1 MFQSQLLIRSFI
13 LLLFSTVFLP
23 CCSPE
28 PEDSVETDQA
38 TIVQKP
44 IPKQPG
50 CLGCHPKVLDGAHN
64 VGCTECHNGID
75 GLASKEE
82 SHKNLLTQPAHP
94 AHMAQTC
101 GKCHKDQ
108 VDSAR
113 HSLHFTLKNETNLV
127 RVVFGA
133 SEELQSLTEIPAVT
147 SPETI
152 LELADDVL
160 RRRCLRCHVYYT
172 GDRYPGIVRGA
183 GCASCH
189 LSFYEGKLTSHS
201 FLKTPGDRQCLQ
213 CHYGNHV
220 GADYYGR
227 FEHDMNEEYRTPYTT
242 TDDYFRPFGM
252 EYHQLQEDIHKTKGL
267 ICVDCHFGTQLMGE
281 SPSTIHC
288 ASCHDQKLLAE
299 TLPPN
304 VTIDERGIYHFQSLY
319 SETNLPLSL
328 MNHPAHKQ
336 YNATVG
342 CQVCHA
348 QWSFLDQQTSLLR
361 RDSDE
366 YDDFSRLTVQG
377 SFEVE
382 KILLNNLDYDAEEM
396 EPMMLDKIS
405 GELGL
410 GLWYKG
416 FAIRRWEDVVIGRDE
431 SGTLQVMR
439 PILDLHL
446 SWIDEDEE
454 VQFDSIPSAAKN
466 NGWLPYIP
474 HTTGK
479 AGLFYRDR
487 IEQFLRL
494 EKKQV
499 N

>member
-1 MFQSQLLIRSFI
+1 
-13 LLLFSTVFLP
+13 
-23 CCSPE
+23 
-28 PEDSVETDQA
+28 
-38 TIVQKP
+38 
-44 IPKQPG
+44 
-50 CLGCHPKVLDGAHN
+50 
-64 VGCTECHNGID
+64 
-75 GLASKEE
+75 
-82 SHKNLLTQPAHP
+82 
-94 AHMAQTC
+94 MAQTC
-101 GKCHKDQ
+101 GKCHIDQ
-108 VDSAR
+108 VNSAS
-113 HSLHFTLKNETNLV
+113 HSLHFTLKNEVNLV
-127 RVVFGA
+127 RKAFGA
-133 SEELQSLTEIPAVT
+133 ADELQSLTEIPKVE

-152 LELADDVL
+152 LELADDML
-160 RRRCLRCHVYYT
+160 RRSCLRCHVYYT

-189 LSFYEGKLTSHS
+189 LSVYEGKLTSHL

-252 EYHQLQEDIHKTKGL
+252 EYHQLQEDVHKTKGL
-267 ICVDCHFGTQLMGE
+267 ICVDCHFGSQLMGNL
-281 SPSTIHC
+281 PSTIQC
-288 ASCHDQKLLAE
+288 ASCHDKTLLAE

-304 VTIDERGIYHFQSLY
+304 VIVGEDGTY
-319 SETNLPLSL
+319 SFKSINGATTQPLPV
-328 MNHPAHKQ
+328 MQHPAHNQ
-336 YNATVG
+336 YNEVAG

-348 QWSFLDQQTSLLR
+348 QWTFIDQQTSLLR
-361 RDSDE
+361 RDTDE

-405 GELGL
+405 GELEL
-410 GLWYKG
+410 GLWHKG
-416 FAIRRWEDVVIGRDE
+416 FLTRRWEEVVVGRDE
-431 SGTLQVMR
+431 NGKLQVMR
-439 PILDLHL
+439 PILDIHL

-454 VQFDSIPSAAKN
+454 VQFDSVSSSAKN

-494 EKKQV
+494 EKAAVK
-499 N
+499 